1 MPYEIGSRRSW
12 YNWRI
17 SFYTVRYLNIQWYLV
32 STLVTAD
39 DLFRPLTSP
48 PCFEGTEEAQ
58 SARGR
63 ILKMIVDERV
73 DDVDSDLPGIN
84 LSGDVFTIA
93 CIRVSSRRAC
103 W

>member
-39 DLFRPLTSP
+39 DLFRPLSSP
-48 PCFEGTEEAQ
+48 PCFEGTEEAH

-63 ILKMIVDERV
+63 IQKMIEVHATWMCICKVPMRVGAQVVEKIIAGERAGDE
-73 DDVDSDLPGIN
+73 DH
-84 LSGDVFTIA
+84 
-93 CIRVSSRRAC
+93 
-103 W
+103 